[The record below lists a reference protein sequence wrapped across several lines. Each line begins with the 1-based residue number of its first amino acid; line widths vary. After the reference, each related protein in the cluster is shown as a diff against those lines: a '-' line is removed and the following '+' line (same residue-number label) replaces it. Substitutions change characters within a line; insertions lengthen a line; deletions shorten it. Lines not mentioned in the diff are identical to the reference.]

1 MAESRELQ
9 ILLTLKDRASAELK
23 KVGGFFEQHADT
35 FRRVGIGVT
44 AIGGSLAVV
53 SKQFI
58 SAAADFEQTQIA
70 FETMLGSAEK
80 ANALLKDLAEFGAR
94 TPFEL
99 KELEEASK
107 KLLAFGIDSSMLIS
121 DLTSLGNIAAG
132 VGTDKMPFLINAF
145 GQVAAKGRLMGQ
157 ELLQFTE
164 SGVPLLQE
172 LANKFGVTT
181 AVMQEMVSS
190 GQVSF
195 EDVRQTLAGMSD
207 EGGRFFNLMDSQSKT
222 FSGLMSNLKDQI
234 DLFFREGGQP
244 LIEVGKQVVAWLV
257 EVVQKLNDW
266 SKANPELIKIIGVLV
281 VTLTGL
287 TLILGPL
294 LIMLPGLVIAFN
306 LLAVAIGFL
315 LSPIGLVVAAI
326 IGMIAVG
333 FLIVKNWDH
342 IKEKAAQFGAF
353 LTDKFN
359 TIKDAWFGLW
369 EAIGT
374 VATGAFEGIKNTI
387 KSAINWIID
396 QINSFVR
403 AANKLISA
411 GNVIPGINITR
422 IPEIPKL
429 AKGGIVRKPT
439 LAMIGEAGP
448 EAVVP
453 LNKSGSMGTT
463 VNITVNGDVSGEEL
477 VQKVSEGIMQTLRLN
492 QRLAL

>member
-1 MAESRELQ
+1 VY
-9 ILLTLKDRASAELK
+9 K
-23 KVGGFFEQHADT
+23 
-35 FRRVGIGVT
+35 
-44 AIGGSLAVV
+44 
-53 SKQFI
+53 
-58 SAAADFEQTQIA
+58 
-70 FETMLGSAEK
+70 
-80 ANALLKDLAEFGAR
+80 
-94 TPFEL
+94 
-99 KELEEASK
+99 
-107 KLLAFGIDSSMLIS
+107 
-121 DLTSLGNIAAG
+121 
-132 VGTDKMPFLINAF
+132 
-145 GQVAAKGRLMGQ
+145 GQ
-157 ELLQFTE
+157 
-164 SGVPLLQE
+164 
-172 LANKFGVTT
+172 
-181 AVMQEMVSS
+181 
-190 GQVSF
+190 
-195 EDVRQTLAGMSD
+195 
-207 EGGRFFNLMDSQSKT
+207 
-222 FSGLMSNLKDQI
+222 
-234 DLFFREGGQP
+234 
-244 LIEVGKQVVAWLV
+244 V